1 MNTFLFSGMSVR
13 NFKGFSSLQE
23 VECWAGH
30 LETEVKLVSLKLYT
44 ISDNS
49 VLAYL
54 NTVTNECITHGA
66 YSSCFIDIA
75 ASRKSRLKVLV
86 ADLKEGE
93 SRSYGCKASSF
104 RSGEEPKTDTW
115 SISVKRFSE

>member
-1 MNTFLFSGMSVR
+1 MSVA

-30 LETEVKLVSLKLYT
+30 LPAEVKLVSLKLYAL
-44 ISDNS
+44 SDNS

-54 NTVTNECITHGA
+54 NTLTSECITHGA
-66 YSSCFIDIA
+66 YSSCVIDTSA
-75 ASRKSRLKVLV
+75 TRRSRLRVLV
-86 ADLKEGE
+86 ADLGEGE
-93 SRSYGCKASSF
+93 GRSYGCKAGTF

-115 SISVKRFSE
+115 SIFVKRISEWMFN